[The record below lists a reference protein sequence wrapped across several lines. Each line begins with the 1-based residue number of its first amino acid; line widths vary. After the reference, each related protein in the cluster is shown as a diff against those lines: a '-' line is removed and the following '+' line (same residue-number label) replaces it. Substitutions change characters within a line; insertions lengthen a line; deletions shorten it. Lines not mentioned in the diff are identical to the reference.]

1 MLLGPSHLSL
11 HLGLALLVQ
20 SWERGDPLRP
30 PRRHAT
36 LSWQVQFGSLEKG
49 EGVEGKERSLLN
61 VQKLEVKLHVHILI
75 CLEISE
81 INA

>member
-1 MLLGPSHLSL
+1 MLRGPPLSSL
-11 HLGLALLVQ
+11 HLGLALLAQ

-30 PRRHAT
+30 PRRHAR
-36 LSWQVQFGSLEKG
+36 LSWQVQFGILENG

-61 VQKLEVKLHVHILI
+61 VQKLEVKLHVHMLI
-75 CLEISE
+75 CLEIFE